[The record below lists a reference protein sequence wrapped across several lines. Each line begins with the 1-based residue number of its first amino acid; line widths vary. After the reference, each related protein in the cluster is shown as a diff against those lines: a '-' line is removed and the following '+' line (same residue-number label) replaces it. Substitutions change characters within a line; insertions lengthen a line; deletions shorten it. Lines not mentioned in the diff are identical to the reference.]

1 MKSNATTQRVRLT
14 ALLIAPDKQLS
25 RQFLD
30 RVPEAHAFQIAAEIK
45 TYPNRKTLEIRLE
58 QVRPDVLLI
67 DLASNLEAACDVIR
81 EAAACAPG
89 CRIAGLHW
97 TNDSE
102 AILKSLRVGATEFLH
117 APFGPDSQREAAD
130 RIERLLRPSAETKT
144 AGRVIAFTS
153 AKEGSGATTM
163 TLETAFAL
171 KALTHQRILAA
182 DLDFSGG
189 TLGFLTEATEKASSA
204 VAIGQA
210 GAGGADWAELAH
222 ECGGVSVLAA
232 PHCPLAEPVEMD
244 RFDAFVESARDTFDW
259 ILLDLPP
266 ALEPFSLLVLS
277 EADQAFLVATPELP
291 SLHLARKVVTALHQL
306 GFPDTRF
313 RLVLN
318 RIDRRGQTNL
328 ADVGKL
334 FPCPVQARIPN
345 DSLALQGALMQ
356 RSAARGETE
365 LGKAAAALAASLV
378 EDQRKCAAGTAM
390 VH

>member
-1 MKSNATTQRVRLT
+1 MKANAIIQRARLT
-14 ALLIAPDKQLS
+14 ALLIAPDKQLA

-30 RVPEAHAFQIAAEIK
+30 RVLDAQVFQIAAEIK

-89 CRIAGLHW
+89 CRIVGLHR

-117 APFGPDSQREAAD
+117 APFGQDSQREAAD
-130 RIERLLRPSAETKT
+130 RIERLLRPATEAKA

-163 TLETAFAL
+163 TIETAFAL
-171 KALTHQRILAA
+171 KKLTRQRILAA
-182 DLDFSGG
+182 DLDFAGG
-189 TLGFLTEATEKASSA
+189 TLGFLMEGTGGESSATAIEKAN
-204 VAIGQA
+204 
-210 GAGGADWAELAH
+210 AGGVEWAGLAR
-222 ECGGVSVLAA
+222 ECGGVAVLPA
-232 PHCPLAEPVEMD
+232 PQNPLDGPADMD
-244 RFDAFVESARDTFDW
+244 SLGAFVESARGAFDW

-306 GFPDTRF
+306 GFPDGRF

-318 RIDRRGQTNL
+318 RVDRRGQANL

-345 DSLALQGALMQ
+345 DSLALQSALMQ
-356 RSAARGETE
+356 RSASGGETE
-365 LGKAAAALAASLV
+365 LGKATAALAASLV
-378 EDQRKCAAGTAM
+378 DDQRKGAANAASA
-390 VH
+390 H

>member
-1 MKSNATTQRVRLT
+1 MKSNATIQRPRLT
-14 ALLIAPDKQLS
+14 ALLISPDKQLS

-30 RVPEAHAFQIAAEIK
+30 RVPEAQVFQVAAEIK
-45 TYPNRKTLEIRLE
+45 AYPNRKTLEIRLE

-117 APFGPDSQREAAD
+117 APFDRESQRDAAD
-130 RIERLLRPSAETKT
+130 RIERLLRPAGETKT

-163 TLETAFAL
+163 TLQTAFAL
-171 KALTHQRILAA
+171 KTLTRQRVLAA

-189 TLGFLTEATEKASSA
+189 TLGFMTEAPGGESSTSA
-204 VAIGQA
+204 GQA
-210 GAGGADWAELAH
+210 AAVGGDWAVLAR
-222 ECGGVSVLAA
+222 ECGGVSILAA
-232 PHCPLAEPVEMD
+232 PQSPLAEPVDMD
-244 RFDAFVESARDTFDW
+244 RIGAFVESAREDFDW

-266 ALEPFSLLVLS
+266 ALEPFSLLALS

-291 SLHLARKVVTALHQL
+291 SLHLARKVMTSLHQL
-306 GFPDTRF
+306 GFPDARF

-345 DSLALQGALMQ
+345 DSLALQSALMQ
-356 RSAARGETE
+356 RSASGSETE
-365 LGKAAAALAASLV
+365 LGRAAAALAASLV
-378 EDQRKCAAGTAM
+378 EDQRKGTAGTAA
-390 VH
+390 H

>member
-1 MKSNATTQRVRLT
+1 MKSNKTTQRNRLT
-14 ALLIAPDKQLS
+14 ALLIAPDKQLA

-30 RVPEAHAFQIAAEIK
+30 RVPDAHVFQIAVEIK
-45 TYPNRKTLEIRLE
+45 AYPNRKTLEIRLE

-89 CRIAGLHW
+89 CRIVGLHR
-97 TNDSE
+97 TNESE
-102 AILKSLRVGATEFLH
+102 AILKSLRVGATEFLY
-117 APFGPDSQREAAD
+117 APFDRESQQEAAE
-130 RIERLLRPSAETKT
+130 RIERLLRPATEKKA
-144 AGRVIAFTS
+144 AGRVVAFTS

-182 DLDFSGG
+182 DLDFTGG
-189 TLGFLTEATEKASSA
+189 TLGFVAEGTGGESSALAIEKAN
-204 VAIGQA
+204 A
-210 GAGGADWAELAH
+210 GEVDWTGAAR
-222 ECGGVSVLAA
+222 ECAGVSVLPA
-232 PHCPLAEPVEMD
+232 PRIPLDGRADMD
-244 RFDAFVESARDTFDW
+244 GLGAFVESAREAFDW

-266 ALEPFSLLVLS
+266 ALEPFSLLALS

-306 GFPDTRF
+306 GFPDGRF

-318 RIDRRGQTNL
+318 RVDRRGQANL
-328 ADVGKL
+328 GDVGKL

-345 DSLALQGALMQ
+345 DSLALQSALMR
-356 RSAARGETE
+356 RSNSGNESE
-365 LGKAAAALAASLV
+365 LRKATASLAASLV
-378 EDQRKCAAGTAM
+378 EDQRKGAASAATA
-390 VH
+390 H